1 LRSLPKSAARKMKY
15 YHMIK
20 KAGIFWK

>member
-20 KAGIFWK
+20 KAGIF